1 MPGKRMTA
9 EQIIGLLRQAEVEL
23 AQGRTVGEVCRGLG
37 VSEASFY
44 RWRTE
49 YGGLKVNQ
57 AKRMKELERENA
69 RLKRAVAELTLDKQ
83 ILREAAEGKYQA
95 PSAAGPVSVMCKVR
109 SAFRNAGRA
118 APLVSPAR
126 RNAARAVSGTTRR
139 R

>member
-83 ILREAAEGKYQA
+83 ILREAAEGKY
-95 PSAAGPVSVMCKVR
+95 
-109 SAFRNAGRA
+109 
-118 APLVSPAR
+118 
-126 RNAARAVSGTTRR
+126 
-139 R
+139 